1 VNFSLEVNSTGA
13 PGSHGEASA
22 EGAFARD
29 LLGRIAQAVDD
40 QVNRGA
46 PFPPGRVR
54 CFWCESFECA
64 HSVPEGPRSVFTG
77 YGPTGLPLWKDLATV
92 ALERRDPRIDD
103 LYREPPIPFSILQHG
118 EDLVSAQLPVYGKRS
133 AIYRILGQV
142 SVGYLSLPVG
152 PRSER
157 TTAALT
163 LQAVEVARG
172 RQRVHLNVIGRLPDG
187 TDLWRFLE
195 EEPDSRLADALRTA
209 RERLAEFRFRRRR
222 GRPPA
227 HEAMATL
234 GRLARNLDRIFRQ
247 QVRRTKHSQ
256 DRHLN
261 RERPAAAALRD
272 AIDARPEE
280 IFRDVSESTWVVIG
294 PRSRVHIFNDQG
306 KHITSVVY
314 PGETVRRRTV
324 QGKWRTAP
332 PSVVQGFRDAL
343 TRLANSNGE

>member
-1 VNFSLEVNSTGA
+1 V
-13 PGSHGEASA
+13 
-22 EGAFARD
+22 FA
-29 LLGRIAQAVDD
+29 
-40 QVNRGA
+40 
-46 PFPPGRVR
+46 
-54 CFWCESFECA
+54 
-64 HSVPEGPRSVFTG
+64 G
-77 YGPTGLPLWKDLATV
+77 YGPTGLPLWKDLATL
-92 ALERRDPRIDD
+92 ALERKDPRIDD
-103 LYREPPIPFSILQHG
+103 LYRDPPIPFSIVQHG

-133 AIYRILGQV
+133 GIYRILGQV
-142 SVGYLSLPVG
+142 SVGYLSLPTG

-157 TTAALT
+157 VAAALT
-163 LQAVEVARG
+163 LQAVEAGRG
-172 RQRVHLNVIGRLPDG
+172 RQRVYLNVIGRLADG

-209 RERLAEFRFRRRR
+209 RERLTEFRFRRRR

-234 GRLARNLDRIFRQ
+234 SRLARNLDRIFRQ

-272 AIDARPEE
+272 AIEARPEE

-332 PSVVQGFRDAL
+332 PETVQGFRDAL
-343 TRLANSNGE
+343 ARMAKNGDNR